1 MKTFLQTF
9 GAILVGL
16 GLMAA
21 AGAAGDCDGACGP
34 GNSLPV
40 MLSIIG
46 GSLVAMML
54 GAYVIFLGTEK

>member
-34 GNSLPV
+34 GNGLPV

-54 GAYVIFLGTEK
+54 GAYVFFLGTEK